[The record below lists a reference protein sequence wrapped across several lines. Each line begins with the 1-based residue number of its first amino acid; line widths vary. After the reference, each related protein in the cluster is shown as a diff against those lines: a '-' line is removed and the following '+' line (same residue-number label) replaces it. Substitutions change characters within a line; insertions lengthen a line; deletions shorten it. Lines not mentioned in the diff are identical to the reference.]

1 MKLVLCLC
9 ICVVLVIASSPVL
22 VPVPLSAD
30 SSPPLMGRRWLR
42 DAVIIASGPEG
53 NTTTTGSAWSE
64 EAPGIPYD
72 GSKRLS
78 PGGPNPQH
86 H

>member
-1 MKLVLCLC
+1 MKLVLCFC
-9 ICVVLVIASSPVL
+9 ICVVLIIASSPA
-22 VPVPLSAD
+22 PISISD
-30 SSPPLMGRRWLR
+30 RRPPLGRRWLQ
-42 DAVIIASGPEG
+42 DAVMIGGDPAHETPEI
-53 NTTTTGSAWSE
+53 W
-64 EAPGIPYD
+64 YD

>member
-1 MKLVLCLC
+1 MKLVLCFC
-9 ICVVLVIASSPVL
+9 ICVVLVTASSPVQ
-22 VPVPLSAD
+22 LSD
-30 SSPPLMGRRWLR
+30 SSPPLGRRWLR
-42 DAVIIASGPEG
+42 DEVIIANGPEG
-53 NTTTTGSAWSE
+53 NTTTSASVWSE

>member
-1 MKLVLCLC
+1 MKLVLCFC
-9 ICVVLVIASSPVL
+9 ICVVLVIASSPVT
-22 VPVPLSAD
+22 LSD
-30 SSPPLMGRRWLR
+30 SRPAMGRRWLR
-42 DAVIIASGPEG
+42 DEVVIARGPEG
-53 NTTTTGSAWSE
+53 NTTSASASAWSE

-72 GSKRLS
+72 RSKRLS